1 MRVLLRSDIASH
13 QGLPK
18 EYDLDLSNHQSADG
32 TAQPAKN
39 TFVFSEQDLPG
50 FRARNKARTAAAAA
64 GIPAYLLR
72 QKDRVEK
79 PGDNQT
85 GGRPWG
91 RRNRQ
96 EYFRK
101 AIPSSFRPNAGAC
114 ATADYPYRKHRHL
127 RTYRTGDELRTG

>member
-1 MRVLLRSDIASH
+1 MRVLLRSDIAPH
-13 QGLPK
+13 QGIPK
-18 EYDLDLSNHQSADG
+18 EYDLDFSNHTSADG
-32 TAQPAKN
+32 TVQPTKN

-50 FRARNKARTAAAAA
+50 FRARNKARTQAAAA

-79 PGDNQT
+79 PGGDTQNQG

-96 EYFRK
+96 ENFRK
-101 AIPSSFRPNAGAC
+101 AIPSRF
-114 ATADYPYRKHRHL
+114 T
-127 RTYRTGDELRTG
+127 

>member
-1 MRVLLRSDIASH
+1 MRVLLRSDIAPH
-13 QGLPK
+13 QGIPK
-18 EYDLDLSNHQSADG
+18 EYDLDFSNHTSADG
-32 TAQPAKN
+32 TVQPTKN

-79 PGDNQT
+79 PGENQGG

-101 AIPSSFRPNAGAC
+101 AIPSWSGPDTMAPALVDRFAQRTRVYTDAS
-114 ATADYPYRKHRHL
+114 DRK
-127 RTYRTGDELRTG
+127 

>member
-1 MRVLLRSDIASH
+1 MKILLRSDLSSH
-13 QGLPK
+13 QGIPK
-18 EYDLDLSNHQSADG
+18 EFDMDFSNHLSADG
-32 TAQPAKN
+32 NPAPSKN

-79 PGDNQT
+79 PGDNQ
-85 GGRPWG
+85 GAGAGAAGGGGAGRPYG

-101 AIPSSFRPNAGAC
+101 AIPSSLARSPLPCAC
-114 ATADYPYRKHRHL
+114 
-127 RTYRTGDELRTG
+127 